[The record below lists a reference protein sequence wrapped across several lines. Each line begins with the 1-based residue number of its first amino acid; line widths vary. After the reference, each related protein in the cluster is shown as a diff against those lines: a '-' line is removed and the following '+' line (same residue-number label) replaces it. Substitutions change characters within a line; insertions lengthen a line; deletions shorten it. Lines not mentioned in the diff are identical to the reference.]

1 MALLS
6 RVGLFHFRTR
16 PLRRVFCL
24 EQKMPQ
30 KMQLKV
36 LLSDAEKV
44 VTISDDG
51 LFLDVSS
58 IQMFDA
64 NGAAVTD
71 AGVVVTVGVSAD
83 GLSYQSKVASS
94 NASLG
99 GFEFKRIKVSV
110 SGRTT
115 ASTVVVDVK
124 VCSISEAMTSDS
136 YKSRLVGLFTTTSY
150 TADTLPDP
158 ATLSPRTTAV
168 LTGTFAADVTSVLL
182 TVDYVKGVKSW
193 TGTVVSANDPVNADG
208 LPNGV
213 TWIKV

>member
-1 MALLS
+1 
-6 RVGLFHFRTR
+6 
-16 PLRRVFCL
+16 
-24 EQKMPQ
+24 
-30 KMQLKV
+30 MQLKV

-44 VTISDDG
+44 VTISDGG

-124 VCSISEAMTSDS
+124 VCSISEA
-136 YKSRLVGLFTTTSY
+136 
-150 TADTLPDP
+150 
-158 ATLSPRTTAV
+158 
-168 LTGTFAADVTSVLL
+168 
-182 TVDYVKGVKSW
+182 
-193 TGTVVSANDPVNADG
+193 ND
-208 LPNGV
+208 
-213 TWIKV
+213 KR